1 MKDFS
6 ELFRTSLEHIYA
18 LQSAPFIDHFAKI
31 SILDIWLGSEY
42 DSVNRQF
49 LLQST
54 NLKVYS
60 VVATKES
67 STLTSKY

>member
-49 LLQST
+49 LLQSA
-54 NLKVYS
+54 N
-60 VVATKES
+60 
-67 STLTSKY
+67 